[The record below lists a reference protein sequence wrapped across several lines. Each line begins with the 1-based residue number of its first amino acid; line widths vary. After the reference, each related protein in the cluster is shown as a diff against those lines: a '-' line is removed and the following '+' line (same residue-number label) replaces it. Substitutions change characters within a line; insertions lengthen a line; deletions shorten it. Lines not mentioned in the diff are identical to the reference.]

1 MLELFFLSNEKFS
14 ILFSRF
20 FCYFSFI
27 LGYFEWQVVL
37 QGLLEWLVLQCDMV
51 TVHHLVPTNMNRG
64 QLKTQQLV
72 LLVFH
77 LGAHTLEQFLP
88 ARAKQ
93 ARLTG
98 LMQVKLDS
106 PSHTSQTNYLLQ

>member
-1 MLELFFLSNEKFS
+1 LFFLSNEKIS
-14 ILFSRF
+14 ILFSGF
-20 FCYFSFI
+20 LCYFSFI

-37 QGLLEWLVLQCDMV
+37 QGPLEWLVLQCDMV
-51 TVHHLVPTNMNRG
+51 TVHHLLPTNMNREG

-77 LGAHTLEQFLP
+77 LGAHTPEQFLP

-98 LMQVKLDS
+98 LIQTKLDS
-106 PSHTSQTNYLLQ
+106 QSHTSQTNYLLQ